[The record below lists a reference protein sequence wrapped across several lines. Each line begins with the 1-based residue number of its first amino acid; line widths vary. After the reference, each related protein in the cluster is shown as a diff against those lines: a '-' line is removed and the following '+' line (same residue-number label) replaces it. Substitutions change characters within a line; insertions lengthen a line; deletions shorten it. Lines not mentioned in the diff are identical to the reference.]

1 MPQATR
7 FLVIEDDRDSREIT
21 ALILRVQ
28 GHHVQVAEDRD
39 KALAMLLDES
49 VDVIVMDYM
58 MPGTSAFAFCQKI
71 REQSP
76 KTRIILTTA
85 GNIVQARADFL
96 NIATFVRKPFT
107 PEQLVAAITSPLT

>member
-1 MPQATR
+1 MSQATR

-21 ALILRVQ
+21 ALILRVE
-28 GHHVQVAEDRD
+28 GYHVQVAENRD
-39 KALAMLLDES
+39 KALAMLLDMD

-58 MPGTSAFAFCQKI
+58 MPGTSAFSFCQQI

-85 GNIVQARADFL
+85 SNIAEARADFL
-96 NIATFVRKPFT
+96 NIVTFVRKPFT
-107 PEQLVAAITSPLT
+107 PEALISAIGR